1 VTKQINQTKGYATM
15 KKSNVI
21 DLLSREE
28 NLDPLTDLIRQGARK
43 LIEQAIAAELAV
55 YMAAFR
61 ERKLSDGRAAVVR
74 NGYQPEREIQTGIG
88 PVSIKVPKVR
98 AKDGKA
104 TTFHSALVPPYVR
117 KTRSL
122 SADLPWLYL
131 KGISTGEMASA
142 LEVLVGPDAKGLS
155 WIIASTCT
163 PDCIVSAQ

>member
-1 VTKQINQTKGYATM
+1 MI
-15 KKSNVI
+15 KSNVI
-21 DLLSREE
+21 DLSSREE
-28 NLDPLTDLIRQGARK
+28 NADPLTDLIRQGARK
-43 LIEQAIAAELAV
+43 LIEQAVEAELAD

-61 ERKLSDGRAAVVR
+61 DRKLGDGRAAVVR

-88 PVSIKVPKVR
+88 PVSVQVPKIR
-98 AKDGKA
+98 AKDGQV
-104 TTFHSALVPPYVR
+104 TPLRSVLVPPYVR